1 MLRYTLCIIQYQ
13 QYDNLMKKEPE
24 ISFTLQGIKV
34 EQFAIFE
41 ENYDQKEVVDLTT
54 EIEVKADS
62 VNKHIGI
69 FLSAEYEQSKKL
81 LIRLIVSCRFVVS
94 DVSWSVIMN
103 TTEHSLI
110 IPKGFLAHLA
120 MLTVGT
126 TRGILF
132 AKTEGT
138 IFSGFILPTIDVTEM
153 MKEDMKLLFEPK
165 HVETT

>member
-1 MLRYTLCIIQYQ
+1 MIKVPL
-13 QYDNLMKKEPE
+13 KKEPL
-24 ISFTLQGIKV
+24 ISFILQGIKV

-41 ENYDQKEVVDLTT
+41 ENYDQKEVVDLST

-62 VNKHIGI
+62 VNKQIGI
-69 FLSAEYEQSKKL
+69 FLSVDYEQSNKL
-81 LIRLIVSCRFVVS
+81 LIRLIVSCRFVIS
-94 DVSWSVIMN
+94 NDSWDLLMN
-103 TTEHSLI
+103 TTEQRLL
-110 IPKGFLAHLA
+110 IPKGFLAHIA

-138 IFSGFILPTIDVTEM
+138 IFSGFILPTIDVTELV
-153 MKEDMKLLFEPK
+153 KEDMKLLFEPK